1 MSFEDVFDSKLSKK
15 FDKKIQEIIDRI
27 GLDRKT
33 QDEVFDTTTLHT
45 LEKLISDRI
54 IDMLDFPISTGKEGN
69 VFRAKTSDGG
79 FVALKI
85 YRTSTSTFKHISKYI
100 TGDPRFKSSLKN
112 RREIIYEWTKKE
124 FKNLQRATEAG
135 VKTPKPIR
143 KINNVLVMEYIG
155 NDKRSAP
162 ELKDTILKNP
172 DKTYKQLIKYIKFLY
187 KKAQIVHGD
196 FSQFN
201 ILIHNNNPYVIDLGQ
216 AVLIEH
222 PLAYEFLRRDIE
234 NISRYFSTKYGIKTD
249 IDSIYESICKGG
261 GKITH
266 EIR

>member
-1 MSFEDVFDSKLSKK
+1 MSSEDVFDSKLSKK

-33 QDEVFDTTTLHT
+33 QDEVFDTSTLHT
-45 LEKLISDRI
+45 IEKLISSRV
-54 IDMLDFPISTGKEGN
+54 IDMIDFPISTGKEGN
-69 VFRAKTSDGG
+69 VFRAKTPDGG

-85 YRTSTSTFKHISKYI
+85 YRTSTSTFKHIAKYI
-100 TGDPRFKSSLKN
+100 VGDPRFKSSHKN
-112 RREIIYEWTKKE
+112 RREIIFEWTKKE
-124 FKNLQRATEAG
+124 YKNLQRANKAG

-155 NDKRSAP
+155 NDKGSAP

-172 DKTYKQLIKYIKFLY
+172 DRTYRLLIKYIKSLY
-187 KKAQIVHGD
+187 IKAKIVHGD

-201 ILIHNNNPYVIDLGQ
+201 ILIHKNNPYVIDLGQ
-216 AVLIEH
+216 AVLLEH
-222 PLAYEFLRRDIE
+222 PQADEFLRRDLK

-249 IDSIYESICKGG
+249 FNAIYESITKES
-261 GKITH
+261 KFNT
-266 EIR
+266 